1 MRGEIEKVAK
11 FLDKTLSEEQIT
23 KLTEHL
29 RFDNFEK
36 NPSVNLEIGKKL
48 GFMNEDGKFVRK
60 GNA

>member
-1 MRGEIEKVAK
+1 MAK
-11 FLDKTLSEEQIT
+11 FLDKTLSEDQLT

-48 GFMNEDGKFVRK
+48 GIMNEEGKFVRK
-60 GNA
+60 GNN